1 MLQTFEF
8 CICSGFRSSYLGFSG
23 IKLILFFMC
32 ALFPFVNVHAA
43 DNIVIFRMNAKDQT
57 TWNTIKKSF
66 DSKGYNV
73 SIYDA
78 TENMDRHLESLNRIN
93 KSNALLALVMNFKI
107 SDKPDVLV
115 AVPEGEKGKG
125 RFLTIDEVTAYHG
138 ENSMILAKEVATS
151 FGKNPKRLAI
161 FPLLGVDMPGIF
173 INIECKNDNINETLN
188 KLHESI
194 QKYLKRGN

>member
-1 MLQTFEF
+1 MNFYFEYLKKFIFIVIYML
-8 CICSGFRSSYLGFSG
+8 LP
-23 IKLILFFMC
+23 LF
-32 ALFPFVNVHAA
+32 NVYSA
-43 DNIVIFRMNAKDQT
+43 DNIVIYRMNTKDQA
-57 TWNTIKKSF
+57 TWSIIKKSF
-66 DSKGYNV
+66 DSRGYNV

-78 TENMDRHLESLNRIN
+78 TENMDRHLENLNRMN
-93 KSNALLALVMNFKI
+93 RSNALLALAMNFKT

-115 AVPEGEKGKG
+115 AAPEGEKGKG
-125 RFLTIDEVTAYHG
+125 RFLTIDEVTANHE

-151 FGKNPKRLAI
+151 FGKNPKRFAI